1 LLRPQWNSWLVKG
14 GYSITAYG
22 GLLTLLGVATWF
34 GWDAIIFP
42 VQWITAIVAVIVAI
56 YTAFL
61 FAQAKGR
68 DFWQSPTLSIHML
81 VHSFMAGAA
90 AFALINLFVESTV
103 NWSSFLN
110 YVLLA
115 GIGVNLFTIM
125 IEMMTTHPT
134 EDAKRTVDMILKGR
148 YRNLFW
154 FGVIVIGNVLPFVLL
169 FFSGLNPMV
178 LATAGVLV
186 LIGIYIT
193 EHIWVEAPQRIPLS

>member
-1 LLRPQWNSWLVKG
+1 LVKG
-14 GYSITAYG
+14 GYSITIYG
-22 GLLTLLGVATWF
+22 GLLTLLAVATWF
-34 GWDAIIFP
+34 GWNAIILP
-42 VQWITAIVAVIVAI
+42 VQWITAVVAVIVAV

-90 AFALINLFVESTV
+90 AFAIINLFVGSDSDWST
-103 NWSSFLN
+103 FLK
-110 YVLLA
+110 YILYA
-115 GIGVNLFTIM
+115 GVGLNLFTIL

-134 EDAKRTVDMILKGR
+134 EDAKRTVDMILHGR
-148 YRNLFW
+148 YRNSFW
-154 FGVIVIGNVLPFVLL
+154 FGAIIAGNIIPVVLL
-169 FFSGLNPMV
+169 LTASGNSII
-178 LATAGVLV
+178 LALAGVFI